1 MTTDPQTA
9 TQTMEDGPR
18 PAWASMIVAFREGR
32 LADATTQ
39 ADQLLRQYP
48 GNQGVLLRCIV
59 VWQALGHHS
68 RALSVIRS
76 ALSVQEETADLHEA
90 AAVSCTALR
99 DVMGAIAHG
108 RAALACSPES
118 ISVRCHLGEA
128 LAEGGHRTEAEAVLR
143 KAAQAAPHSA
153 PVWCLLGRV
162 IAARGDRQEALLCYQ
177 RAIACDPQHREA
189 LMQTGDALAQEGRYQ
204 QAMGAYQQVLRR
216 WPSPMVWMRMGA
228 IQHGR
233 GLLPEAEHCYRQAVR
248 LDPGDIEAR
257 VGLGKVLVQ
266 RGQWDEARAC
276 FVVTLKMRPDLGPAR
291 LALLALLEQTG
302 RGQEAKAQV
311 QEWWAQAPDHPELL
325 TLMARLVRDPDE
337 KQKVLTHIE
346 TRLQRADLPKSMVS
360 ALHFAAATLGD
371 KLGDWDGAFHHF
383 TVGNAYRKQEKQY
396 RREDTERG
404 FAQLKEVFT
413 QTFLR
418 TAPRAPKNGCPPI
431 FIVGMPRSGTSL
443 AEQILASHPDVYG
456 AGELWELEMV
466 LRRRPRR
473 NNAIVPYPQS
483 MIATNAETLA
493 QMAATYREALPEAS
507 RGHAFVTDKMPHN
520 FEHLGAIALLFPGAR
535 IIHCRR
541 DPLDTMLSCY
551 MQNFGEANG
560 FSHDLADCGFFYR
573 QYAALMD
580 HWRSV
585 LEGPFF
591 ELQYETLVANPEPTV
606 RALLNYCGL
615 PWDDACLR
623 FHENPRVVHTASYQQ
638 VHEPLYTR
646 SVGRWRP
653 YAAYLTPLIEELGDL
668 VPETDRAFIRA
679 ATEKA
684 GEGDEGAPPAAAR

>member
-1 MTTDPQTA
+1 MQTDPQTVVQGV
-9 TQTMEDGPR
+9 TDSLQ
-18 PAWASMIVAFREGR
+18 PAWANMIDALREGHPR
-32 LADATTQ
+32 EAA
-39 ADQLLRQYP
+39 AEAERLLRERP
-48 GNQGVLLRCIV
+48 GEEGVLLRCVV
-59 VWQALGHHS
+59 VWQALGRHN

-90 AAVSCTALR
+90 AGVSCAALR
-99 DVMGAIAHG
+99 DGAGAIAHW
-108 RAALACSPES
+108 RTALAIAPES
-118 ISVRCHLGEA
+118 ALVRFRLGEA
-128 LAEGGHRTEAEAVLR
+128 LAEVGHMAEAEEILRHAVR
-143 KAAQAAPHSA
+143 AAPNWA
-153 PVWCLLGRV
+153 NLWCLLGRV
-162 IAARGDRQEALLCYQ
+162 VGARGGQEEALLCYQ
-177 RAIACDPQHREA
+177 RAIQCDPRHGEA
-189 LMQTGDALAQEGRYQ
+189 FFQAGEVLVHEARYQ
-204 QAMGAYQQVLRR
+204 EAMEVYQRTLRVR
-216 WPSPMVWMRMGA
+216 PSARVWMRMGA

-233 GLLPEAEHCYRQAVR
+233 GLLLEAEQCYREAVR

-257 VGLGKVLVQ
+257 VGLGKALVQ

-276 FVVTLKMRPDLGPAR
+276 FVMALKMRPGFGPAR
-291 LALLALLEQTG
+291 VALLALLEQTG
-302 RGQEAKAQV
+302 RGQEAKV
-311 QEWWAQAPDHPELL
+311 QADEWWAQMPDHPELL
-325 TLMARLVRDPDE
+325 ILMARLAQDSDE
-337 KQKVLTHIE
+337 KRKVLGHIE
-346 TRLQRADLPKSMVS
+346 ARLQRADLPKNMVC

-396 RREDTERG
+396 RRADTEQG
-404 FAQLKEVFT
+404 FAQLKAVFT

-418 TAPRAPKNGCPPI
+418 AAPRAPQAGRPPV

-493 QMAATYREALPEAS
+493 QMAATYREALPKAS

-520 FEHLGAIALLFPGAR
+520 FEHLGAMTLLFPGAR

-585 LEGPFF
+585 LEEPFF
-591 ELQYETLVANPEPTV
+591 ELQYETLVANHEPTV
-606 RALLNYCGL
+606 RALLDYCGL
-615 PWDDACLR
+615 PWNDACLR

-638 VHEPLYTR
+638 VREPLYTR
-646 SVGRWRP
+646 SVGRWRH
-653 YAAYLTPLIEELGDL
+653 YAAYLTPLIWELGDL
-668 VPETDRAFIRA
+668 VSEADRAFVRTA
-679 ATEKA
+679 AENA
-684 GEGDEGAPPAAAR
+684 GVADEGASQAAAG